1 MKKFAVLTAALLCA
15 AVPVIAADS
24 VNVTVNGTA
33 LEQKGVIL
41 ESRTM
46 VPVRGVTEE
55 LGYTVDWDADTKTA
69 TFTSAENVVKMTAGD
84 SFFYVND
91 ETVTPDVPQ
100 TIIEGRFMLPL
111 RALCESVGA
120 QVDWDGETKTAAI
133 TTETA
138 RQPKDEPAEEPAK
151 EPEKEPEKGDNSQG
165 NAEESRVYVV
175 PEDVIVKSGT
185 IKTVDEDT
193 PVNIIEY

>member
-138 RQPKDEPAEEPAK
+138 RQPKDEPAE
-151 EPEKEPEKGDNSQG
+151 GDNSQG